1 MGKNQARGD
10 TSSGLL
16 FLNGAPDTIR
26 TYDTRFRRVIAR
38 EFSRVLYGSLRSP
51 YLLFPRPFD
60 NLRSSKFAYDR
71 FRFPLIFPCATGD
84 TQRGKETR

>member
-1 MGKNQARGD
+1 MAVYRAR
-10 TSSGLL
+10 SIS
-16 FLNGAPDTIR
+16 GAPGRIR
-26 TYDTRFRRVIAR
+26 TVDTRFRRVIAR

-71 FRFPLIFPCATGD
+71 FRFPLIFRCAMSNTR
-84 TQRGKETR
+84 RGKETR